1 MNTEQFR
8 SAGYQAIDRICE
20 YHDTLR
26 DRPVSSQ
33 VEPGYL
39 RKLLPSSAPI
49 EGEDFQ
55 LIADDYQKYIIPG
68 LTHWQHPSF
77 YAYFPTSSTFEGIL
91 AELYASSTSNPG
103 FNWAASPACTELEA
117 VVMDWTAQ
125 LLGLD
130 KAFYNISEVGGGVI
144 QTSASDSVL
153 VSTVAARSRYI
164 REHPDVAMEK
174 LVIYTTTQT
183 HSLGKKSGLVLG
195 LTVRA
200 LDVTAQDNFALRGDT
215 LKVALEEDIKA
226 GLHPFILI
234 GTVGT
239 TSSGAV
245 DRLDEIADVAKHYP
259 SLWLHVDAA
268 WAGVAFA
275 CPEYREAYQLPA
287 INEYVDSF
295 CTNFHK
301 WGLIHFDGSCLWVRH
316 RQHLI
321 DALDITPE
329 FLRAKNGN
337 AATAI
342 DYRNWHVG
350 LGRRFRSLKF
360 WFGLRARGVKGIQK
374 YITDCI
380 KLNNKFSQSIYESEL
395 FSVVTKPSLA
405 ITVFR
410 LAPKSLPHL
419 RTPELNTLNRAFYAR
434 LAARNDIAITQTDLN
449 GVFCIRMVIGSEKTL
464 ESDVEHA
471 LELMKDEAM
480 ISLKNWEV
488 IGNGRGRKTSVILS
502 QTH

>member
-1 MNTEQFR
+1 MYPRFR
-8 SAGYQAIDRICE
+8 KAGYQAIDRICD
-20 YHDTLR
+20 YHGSLR
-26 DRPVSSQ
+26 GRPVSSQ

-39 RKLLPSSAPI
+39 RKALPSSAPT

-55 LIADDYQKYIIPG
+55 LIADDYQKHIIPG

-77 YAYFPTSSTFEGIL
+77 FAYFPTSSTFEGIL

-103 FNWAASPACTELEA
+103 FNWSASPACTELEA

-125 LLGLD
+125 ILGLD

-153 VSTVAARSRYI
+153 VATVAARSRYI
-164 REHPDVAMEK
+164 REHPHVAMED
-174 LVIYTTTQT
+174 LVLYITTQT
-183 HSLGKKSGLVLG
+183 HSLGKKAALVLG
-195 LTVRA
+195 LKVHT
-200 LDVTAQDNFALRGDT
+200 LQVTAQDDFALRGDT
-215 LKVALEEDIKA
+215 LKVALEEDVKA
-226 GLHPFILI
+226 GFHPFILI

-259 SLWLHVDAA
+259 FLWLHVDAA
-268 WAGVAFA
+268 WAGVAFV

-287 INEYVDSF
+287 INNYVDSF

-301 WGLIHFDGSCLWVRH
+301 WGLIHVDGSCLWVRH
-316 RQHLI
+316 RRHLS
-321 DALDITPE
+321 DALDVTPE
-329 FLRAKNGN
+329 FLRSKHGD

-342 DYRNWHVG
+342 DYRNWHLG

-360 WFGLRARGVKGIQK
+360 WFALRTRGVNGFQK

-380 KLNNKFSQSIYESEL
+380 RLNARFAQCIYESDL

-405 ITVFR
+405 MTVFR
-410 LAPKSLPHL
+410 MAPKSLPHL
-419 RTPELNTLNRAFYAR
+419 GASELNALNRAFYAR
-434 LAARNDIAITQTDLN
+434 LAARSDIAITQTDLN
-449 GVFCIRMVIGSEKTL
+449 GVFCVRMVIGAEQT
-464 ESDVEHA
+464 VEGDIEQA
-471 LELMKDEAM
+471 LVLMKEEAVV
-480 ISLKNWEV
+480 LVRNWEG
-488 IGNGRGRKTSVILS
+488 IGGRRGRKAYVVPS
-502 QTH
+502 QSH